1 MAIFKLPDLD
11 KTKYIVAIV
20 AKINAGEKIKMSDGK
35 SYKIKKTELIADLER
50 VQTEP
55 AKYKRLLYPNN
66 KFTRIFTDG
75 KQAGEKPYDIRDAY
89 GTIELLYRNNT
100 DANAAEDIL
109 TKAEINSR
117 RFRDWIVVDSNS
129 PAFKKAKITS
139 SFDSSKREKAILE
152 VLTGIKLFRFN
163 DIDKAPFS
171 GMGGGSRNA
180 LGKQLADA
188 GELATVMSLIKD
200 VKTPKDTG
208 QKIFIDNPD
217 AFMAWNQTFQST
229 KPAIVKI
236 TGNLNRFEILHDAT
250 DKSAFATAITAFT
263 KKVKIAKDSWNPAD
277 IFIIDKGKKAQIIK
291 DLQFC
296 IDNYE
301 VKDGLTSMFNNKMYD
316 YYKKK
321 QLYPIS
327 LKQLVTD
334 KPSVDFT
341 NEPGKAKKA
350 AYNIQI
356 AKFNCNLS
364 AEGKEI
370 GLFTFKNTDTSKQI
384 SLQVRGFPHKYTTAQ
399 TEITSDGTPSG
410 GRLGKIPVDV
420 LDRVMEEFGD
430 ERIKS
435 INYFGRSPKL
445 FSAFDK
451 KRIDEVYAMYKKVSS
466 HNKVQDGNRLTK
478 AEFND
483 LVTRAQG
490 NLDIAANLCMKI
502 QGLKLMH
509 FFVTND
515 KNISTI
521 MNKMI
526 NGAKKIGEENGF
538 FIKIY

>member
-1 MAIFKLPDLD
+1 
-11 KTKYIVAIV
+11 
-20 AKINAGEKIKMSDGK
+20 
-35 SYKIKKTELIADLER
+35 
-50 VQTEP
+50 
-55 AKYKRLLYPNN
+55 
-66 KFTRIFTDG
+66 
-75 KQAGEKPYDIRDAY
+75 
-89 GTIELLYRNNT
+89 
-100 DANAAEDIL
+100 
-109 TKAEINSR
+109 
-117 RFRDWIVVDSNS
+117 
-129 PAFKKAKITS
+129 
-139 SFDSSKREKAILE
+139 
-152 VLTGIKLFRFN
+152 
-163 DIDKAPFS
+163 
-171 GMGGGSRNA
+171 
-180 LGKQLADA
+180 
-188 GELATVMSLIKD
+188 
-200 VKTPKDTG
+200 
-208 QKIFIDNPD
+208 
-217 AFMAWNQTFQST
+217 
-229 KPAIVKI
+229 
-236 TGNLNRFEILHDAT
+236 
-250 DKSAFATAITAFT
+250 
-263 KKVKIAKDSWNPAD
+263 
-277 IFIIDKGKKAQIIK
+277 
-291 DLQFC
+291 
-296 IDNYE
+296 
-301 VKDGLTSMFNNKMYD
+301 MFNNKMYD

-356 AKFNCNLS
+356 AKFNCNIS

-370 GLFTFKNTDTSKQI
+370 GLFTFKNTDTTKQI

-466 HNKVQDGNRLTK
+466 HTKVQDGNKLTK
-478 AEFND
+478 AAFND
-483 LVTRAQG
+483 LVTSAQS
-490 NLDIAANLCMKI
+490 NSNIAANLCMKI

>member
-20 AKINAGEKIKMSDGK
+20 AKINAGDKIKMSDGK

-66 KFTRIFTDG
+66 RFTRIFTDG
-75 KQAGEKPYDIRDAY
+75 KPAGEKPYDIRDAY

-109 TKAEINSR
+109 TKAKINSR

-129 PAFKKAKITS
+129 PAFKKDNITS
-139 SFDSSKREKAILE
+139 SYDSSKREKAILK

-356 AKFNCNLS
+356 AKFNCNLG